1 MQTSTKDIFQQYP
14 EDYRSY
20 AISQLDPFH
29 DTSYVVRGAPTDQIG
44 TSVVITQS
52 KDFKI
57 SCSDFGITPAEG
69 TFWDFHTA
77 ILPLSNRLRSYAG
90 VQTGP
95 NTYVADTVTGT
106 ESLFTTLDQF
116 TVSACAAGSTTFT
129 PNAAGSSPT
138 FIGVSTD
145 LHTYTSAGVTF
156 PNQRLQRVIGQSFE
170 VVDETPDFYKQGSA
184 TIYRKNSNTTARRN
198 RFFWNTPSGTNAA
211 RTNIA
216 DSCASPPNR
225 LEDAVLLPGSVTWPA
240 KEGAYVIA
248 RSTVEEVPFV
258 KPSGTVA
265 QLVGPPIPSDITAKN
280 CFFSRDSYNA
290 STTSTVDDYYDSSV
304 NLTPYDIS
312 GAYFSGLSTLY
323 GVFRIRT
330 KLMIEILPEPY
341 DNSLI
346 SISTPTLP
354 PHSLFEDHLREVI
367 RLLPHGIRQTDN
379 PSGEWWKFVKKIV
392 KTAGKVLRGPV
403 GQAIQKATGTED
415 LVKASTNLVNA
426 AGNLM
431 KGSKQNQKSQV
442 KASAKTAPTKR
453 TSSRMSP
460 S

>member
-1 MQTSTKDIFQQYP
+1 MQNSTKDIFQQYP

-44 TSVVITQS
+44 TSVVITQT

-57 SCSDFGITPAEG
+57 SCTDFGITPAEG

-77 ILPLSNRLRSYAG
+77 ILPLSNRMRAYSA

-95 NTYVADTVTGT
+95 NVYTADTVAGS
-106 ESLFTTLDQF
+106 ESQYVTMDQF
-116 TVSACAAGSTTFT
+116 TVSACTAGSSTFT
-129 PNAAGSSPT
+129 PNIAGSSNT

-156 PNQRLQRVIGQSFE
+156 VNQRLQRVIGMSFE
-170 VVDETPDFYKQGSA
+170 IVDETPDFYKQGSA
-184 TIYRKNSNTTARRN
+184 TIYRKNSNTTHRRN
-198 RFFWNTPSGTNAA
+198 LFQYNDPTGTNRAY
-211 RTNIA
+211 NDYF

-225 LEDAVLLPGSVTWPA
+225 LEDAVLLPGSVTWAA

-248 RSTVEEVPFV
+248 RSTVEEIPFS
-258 KPSGTVA
+258 KPSQRQT
-265 QLVGPPIPSDITAKN
+265 QLVGPPVPDSITAEN
-280 CFFSRDSYNA
+280 CFIYRDGIN
-290 STTSTVDDYYDSSV
+290 TKTSNTIMGYYDSSV
-304 NLTPYDIS
+304 DLLPYDIS

-354 PHSLFEDHLREVI
+354 PNSLFDDHLREVI

-379 PSGEWWKFVKKIV
+379 PSGEWWRFVKKVV
-392 KTAGKVLRGPV
+392 KTAGKMLNSPV
-403 GQAIQKATGTED
+403 GKAIQQVTGTEPI
-415 LVKASTNLVNA
+415 VKAVSNLQEA
-426 AGNLM
+426 TRNLIEE
-431 KGSKQNQKSQV
+431 KKRGKPK
-442 KASAKTAPTKR
+442 KLARPSAKEAPKGR
-453 TSSRMSP
+453 SKA
-460 S
+460 